1 MIANRSRIT
10 RSVLVA
16 GTVAASIVLTG
27 CGDNGDDAAQD
38 TTTPMTTLPMTTTQP
53 TTTPATSPTN
63 GAEIS
68 SEASQQLCDMIEP
81 ELDNWRDQGS
91 TIAKTTFN
99 GTVQNWAAR
108 NELTDDVVQDKTIV
122 DTVTTQTCPDVRQQ
136 ALEVLEVPDLAS
148 ALVGFGG

>member
-1 MIANRSRIT
+1 MIANRGRIT

-16 GTVAASIVLTG
+16 GTVVAGIVLTG
-27 CGDNGDDAAQD
+27 CGDNGNDTAQD
-38 TTTPMTTLPMTTTQP
+38 TTPMTTLPVTTAQQ
-53 TTTPATSPTN
+53 TTTPATSPTA

-68 SEASQQLCDMIEP
+68 SEASQQLCDMIRP

-91 TIAKTTFN
+91 TVAKTSFN

-108 NELTDDVVQDKTIV
+108 NELTDDVVEDKTIV

>member
-1 MIANRSRIT
+1 MIANRRRIT
-10 RSVLVA
+10 RSALVA
-16 GTVAASIVLTG
+16 GTVAASIMLTG
-27 CGDNGDDAAQD
+27 CNDNGNDTADD
-38 TTTPMTTLPMTTTQP
+38 TTIITTLPVTTTQP
-53 TTTPATSPTN
+53 TTSPATSPTT

-68 SEASQQLCDMIEP
+68 SEASQQLCDMIQP

-91 TIAKTTFN
+91 TIAKTSFN

-136 ALEVLEVPDLAS
+136 ALEVLEVPDLAD